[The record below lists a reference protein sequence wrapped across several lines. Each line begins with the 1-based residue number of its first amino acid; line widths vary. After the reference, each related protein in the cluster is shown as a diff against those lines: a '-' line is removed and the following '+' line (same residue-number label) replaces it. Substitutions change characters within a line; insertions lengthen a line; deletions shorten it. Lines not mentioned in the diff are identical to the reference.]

1 MDSLQKLEKELTVL
15 SQIISGDAIPSIHGQ
30 PEVPLRPLVWGID
43 CASSALSVADEAYAM
58 EGEASSTATT
68 RDESGRTFIERPIK
82 VCCCLKLMTHKNRNL
97 IQMNVVSRCRWQR
110 KCHKKNK
117 MNLEKS
123 I

>member
-15 SQIISGDAIPSIHGQ
+15 SQIIS
-30 PEVPLRPLVWGID
+30 WGID

-82 VCCCLKLMTHKNRNL
+82 VCCCLKLMIHKNRNL
-97 IQMNVVSRCRWQR
+97 IQMNVISRCRWQR
-110 KCHKKNK
+110 KCHKKYK